1 MTSDK
6 KSEKFFKVLHD
17 RMKKAQQETK
27 STVSVN
33 MSDIGNKPREDKD
46 EPDPGTK
53 GMGPCPPRK
62 ANACLVG
69 QPDANGVGLP
79 IGRGET
85 FMMPGTPSRYPLALG
100 FRKGHDTGEQ
110 GQNNDTFRTA
120 SKVKCEPGQEN
131 EKRKSLRVRD
141 ISKMHGTHSS
151 AITTE
156 SLHCSS
162 LLYHP
167 RVAFSVMPLWFEP
180 RYLHCCSIRT
190 TKRKEPKSKAVESS
204 LKSS

>member
-1 MTSDK
+1 MGWGGDQLLCASFSQKSFYNLMTSDK

-110 GQNNDTFRTA
+110 GQNNEMGVTVLIMEPILRFLQLL
-120 SKVKCEPGQEN
+120 CENHNRDLQVGAGGCWG
-131 EKRKSLRVRD
+131 LRQ
-141 ISKMHGTHSS
+141 K
-151 AITTE
+151 
-156 SLHCSS
+156 
-162 LLYHP
+162 P
-167 RVAFSVMPLWFEP
+167 
-180 RYLHCCSIRT
+180 
-190 TKRKEPKSKAVESS
+190 
-204 LKSS
+204 

>member
-53 GMGPCPPRK
+53 GMGPCPPSR

-69 QPDANGVGLP
+69 QPDANEVGLP
-79 IGRGET
+79 SRTRRGL
-85 FMMPGTPSRYPLALG
+85 RDAWHPLPIP
-100 FRKGHDTGEQ
+100 TG
-110 GQNNDTFRTA
+110 
-120 SKVKCEPGQEN
+120 V
-131 EKRKSLRVRD
+131 RV
-141 ISKMHGTHSS
+141 SEG
-151 AITTE
+151 
-156 SLHCSS
+156 
-162 LLYHP
+162 P
-167 RVAFSVMPLWFEP
+167 
-180 RYLHCCSIRT
+180 
-190 TKRKEPKSKAVESS
+190 
-204 LKSS
+204 